1 MTELLAERIGRQV
14 LSRPA
19 APAVRT
25 AGECVGYHRFWAR
38 VARVGGGL
46 AGMRRVAVL
55 PTSDIDSLVMVAAA
69 MRAGVCVVLL
79 HRHLS
84 PDQLRRVLTVT
95 EPGAVVA
102 VAAQHRPLRRMGFD
116 GVPRTAAELECA
128 GAGAGARPDSELLVG
143 VTSGTT
149 GEPKLFVRDQAS
161 WAATLDR
168 SDRTFDIGPGDTV
181 AVPGVLD
188 HTHFLYGALHAL
200 TRGAAVDLRPAV
212 DALAH
217 GATHLYSVPTLAWDV
232 VRSAG
237 GPYRDVREVLSS
249 AARWPRNGR
258 AALREV
264 LPNAALTHFYG
275 ASELSFVSFDRGL
288 GGSDDGGS
296 ARAGG
301 YGTAAVGECEAIG
314 AGVGGAGA
322 AHGENV
328 DGRAYSAGVDGGA
341 GSGDDYS
348 VGELFDGVEVEI
360 RDGRVFVRS
369 DMVFRGYLTEAG
381 VVDGPVDGWVSVGDR
396 GALDGRRLRL
406 FGRDSEMFIRGGLNV
421 EPAAVEAALAAIP
434 GITEAAC
441 LGVADD
447 RWGRVPVAVVAVDRR
462 APDPAGIRRRLRAVL
477 PGPSVPV
484 RIQVLDALPRT
495 PRGKVDRRALL
506 AALGAHGRRD
516 HDSP

>member
-1 MTELLAERIGRQV
+1 MTELLAQRIARQV
-14 LSRPA
+14 LARSA
-19 APAVRT
+19 ARAVRT
-25 AGECVGYHRFWAR
+25 ADECIDYSGFWAR
-38 VARVGGGL
+38 VSRVGAGL

-55 PTSDIDSLVMVAAA
+55 PTSDIDSLVTVVAA

-95 EPGAVVA
+95 RPGAVVA
-102 VAAQHRPLRRMGFD
+102 VAAQHRRLRRMGFD

-128 GAGAGARPDSELLVG
+128 GSAGDARPGSELLMG

-200 TRGAAVDLRPAV
+200 TRGATVDLRPAV

-232 VRSAG
+232 VRSAS
-237 GPYRDVREVLSS
+237 GPYPHVREVLSS
-249 AARWPRNGR
+249 AARWPRSGR

-275 ASELSFVSFDRGL
+275 ASELSFVSFDRGF
-288 GGSDDGGS
+288 
-296 ARAGG
+296 
-301 YGTAAVGECEAIG
+301 
-314 AGVGGAGA
+314 
-322 AHGENV
+322 
-328 DGRAYSAGVDGGA
+328 GRADEHGTSGA
-341 GSGDDYS
+341 GSDHAARGADGTVGGVSDGAAGDYS
-348 VGELFDGVEVEI
+348 VGELFDGVEAEI

-369 DMVFRGYLTEAG
+369 DMVFCGYLTETG

-406 FGRDSEMFIRGGLNV
+406 FGRDSEMLIRGGLNV
-421 EPAAVEAALAAIP
+421 EPAAVEAALTAIP
-434 GITEAAC
+434 GITEAVC

-447 RWGRVPVAVVAVDRR
+447 RWGQVPVAAVVVDGR
-462 APDPAGIRRRLRAVL
+462 APDPAEIRRQLRAVL

-484 RIQVLDALPRT
+484 RVQVLDTLPRT
-495 PRGKVDRRALL
+495 PRGKVDRPAVI
-506 AALGAHGRRD
+506 AVLGGSGRSN